1 MGKNSKTNEQN
12 VVNLENVITRV
23 NTFGA
28 KYNPSEKRLTIPELV
43 RLKSDGE
50 AVITRVNTAKDACN
64 NAVTVRTSSFASLP
78 GLLTR
83 AMNALRISGVSDQTI
98 SQAAAMI
105 RAIRSSKEPDVVP
118 PATAGEVVTKK
129 RNKLHKSSMETRT
142 DLFGK
147 LISFL
152 KSIPTYKPNEEDLT
166 IEGLEARLQTLKL
179 AN

>member
-1 MGKNSKTNEQN
+1 
-12 VVNLENVITRV
+12 
-23 NTFGA
+23 
-28 KYNPSEKRLTIPELV
+28 
-43 RLKSDGE
+43 
-50 AVITRVNTAKDACN
+50 
-64 NAVTVRTSSFASLP
+64 
-78 GLLTR
+78 
-83 AMNALRISGVSDQTI
+83 MNALRISGVSDQTI

-105 RAIRSSKEPDVVP
+105 RAIRSSKEPEVVP
-118 PATAGEVVTKK
+118 PATDGEVMTKK

-179 AN
+179 ANSAFLSADAQLEIARLDRNSILYAEKTGLVDTALDAKRYVKSVFGAVSPEYKSISDIAFVNKK